1 MRCLIL
7 GAGGFI
13 GQQLLLTLHSMR
25 VEVIVYDRPSV
36 ISDLQARF
44 PGIKC
49 VAGNF
54 ATEHRWQK
62 LLRGVDVCFHLI
74 STMLPKTSNDAPI
87 TDVSE
92 NLIGTLHL
100 LEAARHSRPKI
111 IFTSSGGT
119 IYGPPSMECI
129 KEDHATNPLCSYGIT
144 KLAIEKYLHLYQ
156 HLHDISSVVLR
167 IANPYGPGQ
176 KPDAIQGVIAV
187 FMGRVLQNDTVN
199 IWGDG
204 SVVRDYVF
212 VGDVVDALLSAAEYT
227 GPQMT
232 FNIGSGIGYSLQEI
246 LRLTEFVTNKK
257 AQVIYLAARNF
268 DIPKSILDISSAKA
282 ELNWSPTT
290 SLEKG
295 LAETFN
301 WMTEYLNLATENSA
315 LNRRV
320 ELLAKNLQ
328 CL

>member
-1 MRCLIL
+1 
-7 GAGGFI
+7 
-13 GQQLLLTLHSMR
+13 MR
-25 VEVIVYDRPSV
+25 VDVIVYDRPSV

-232 FNIGSGIGYSLQEI
+232 FNIGSGIGYSLKEI

-282 ELNWSPTT
+282 ELNWSPTI

-301 WMTEYLNLATENSA
+301 WMTQYLNLATENSA

-320 ELLAKNLQ
+320 ELLAKNL
-328 CL
+328 